1 MVNILEAVKGAILDY
16 GTASMETDLI
26 LKDWIATSPLQ
37 VPASHGEGTKWG
49 KFLMIGSVH
58 KELANDIA
66 ILKSVEG
73 DFEKFVEALRP
84 RSQEEWTCTKWLEIS
99 RHMAE
104 AGKLLNQAENQRLL
118 GLALSTTFGK
128 PLRYCIQYEFAP
140 AASYWNYYADQL
152 DSCSP
157 TQMRNNIAVVVVGST
172 NPVLAVSRAIAPLV
186 AKGMSIILVAEN
198 DQAAMPCLLIGELLN
213 KAGLKCSVYAGSH
226 ERLKE
231 ITAVDDIDVIICG
244 SYDQA
249 VILRNGSSNLKLDL
263 DGKKAVVVMESGDC
277 DAAVDAAL
285 TALKTSSYM
294 SPGFYLVVQDSML
307 EEVDWRL
314 KERFNASRTGELL
327 DKTIDFTVDSRFPC
341 PSKVTEYL
349 QTTKLNILTV
359 GNARVVFDA
368 QPSMPLTQWE
378 KLGQT
383 LLVFSYRSS
392 AELLTLLGNF
402 SGLSEISLWCEQQSV
417 ALHIVNQIQV
427 PRIWVNGFASY
438 EPGFDHLLP
447 IKESKR
453 EKFIFVEGGKAN
465 TSLYPILDGLRS
477 AQRSWA
483 SQGNRNVLITKFLKQ
498 LLVQDSFSTKTDL
511 LLELI
516 TASSRDVGK
525 IAVSSAKRGVVF
537 ELTDPVGLIA
547 VIASDGDRLDLLVR
561 IITLALLKG
570 NALMLCNVQ
579 NTVAQ
584 TLVKIAKD
592 VGLPNVILTCTL
604 NDENNRALLN
614 HHGVHMLVLCG
625 DVSLPSHPGDH
636 VKKIL
641 EVDTKCNW
649 TVDHFVVH
657 KCVWMATGEGL
668 AN

>member
-1 MVNILEAVKGAILDY
+1 MLL
-16 GTASMETDLI
+16 
-26 LKDWIATSPLQ
+26 
-37 VPASHGEGTKWG
+37 
-49 KFLMIGSVH
+49 
-58 KELANDIA
+58 
-66 ILKSVEG
+66 SVEATIKRSSYVM
-73 DFEKFVEALRP
+73 DLHNSVEM
-84 RSQEEWTCTKWLEIS
+84 S
-99 RHMAE
+99 
-104 AGKLLNQAENQRLL
+104 
-118 GLALSTTFGK
+118 
-128 PLRYCIQYEFAP
+128 
-140 AASYWNYYADQL
+140 
-152 DSCSP
+152 
-157 TQMRNNIAVVVVGST
+157 
-172 NPVLAVSRAIAPLV
+172 NP
-186 AKGMSIILVAEN
+186 K
-198 DQAAMPCLLIGELLN
+198 
-213 KAGLKCSVYAGSH
+213 
-226 ERLKE
+226 
-231 ITAVDDIDVIICG
+231 
-244 SYDQA
+244 
-249 VILRNGSSNLKLDL
+249 DL

-584 TLVKIAKD
+584 TLVK
-592 VGLPNVILTCTL
+592 
-604 NDENNRALLN
+604 
-614 HHGVHMLVLCG
+614 
-625 DVSLPSHPGDH
+625 
-636 VKKIL
+636 
-641 EVDTKCNW
+641 
-649 TVDHFVVH
+649 
-657 KCVWMATGEGL
+657 
-668 AN
+668 